1 MESRRKRQQP
11 PHPLNCA
18 SLFKWV
24 KARHCCLQHRHM
36 HSAHCM
42 QLRKLRHTSRHNES
56 YKLRP
61 NKQHLLQT
69 CVTCSYLGQCLLVT
83 ALHREHS
90 RHITDSNRA
99 APAAAA
105 ASTAAS
111 AATAATLLHSLCRW
125 QP

>member
-1 MESRRKRQQP
+1 MTPEMTAATTPAQLRVAVQVGEGTTLLLTAQAHAQRA
-11 PHPLNCA
+11 H
-18 SLFKWV
+18 
-24 KARHCCLQHRHM
+24 CLQ
-36 HSAHCM
+36 S
-42 QLRKLRHTSRHNES
+42 RKLRHTSRHHES